1 MDLRSGSRETLRS
14 FLFSPWT
21 KLHTVKRLIFGVDQR
36 TSWIYTLNPTTRT
49 QSKESFQLEKSKE
62 QGTNGHRNRPAVP
75 WRFTLLW
82 LPSAETWAAP
92 SSQVWIW
99 FKRPSHNCP
108 WAWSHMLGPFRKPT
122 ELGSSHLTGR
132 SCEVPCQG
140 QTGEAVSCTVRMF
153 RERFTVHNST
163 PLVGAWGSS
172 LVQMRGSQCFPGK
185 KGAKEIW
192 QQTDRNRSKFYSRI
206 PQKCWGN
213 RTVPE
218 KAACIW
224 RTTARVL
231 CEWMNEG
238 EAGGWNDSL
247 PSKTTVLQGLTGN
260 KYLYYLPAVK
270 KWSGLFPEYINVS
283 CSKSTI
289 HTVSLAEKT
298 LSNPARQAMR
308 GEQLDSKE
316 RKKVC
321 PACHPQSTRIIADI
335 GTCESGVMARFS

>member
-192 QQTDRNRSKFYSRI
+192 QQTDRNRSKFYS
-206 PQKCWGN
+206 KN
-213 RTVPE
+213 STE
-218 KAACIW
+218 
-224 RTTARVL
+224 VL
-231 CEWMNEG
+231 
-238 EAGGWNDSL
+238 
-247 PSKTTVLQGLTGN
+247 
-260 KYLYYLPAVK
+260 
-270 KWSGLFPEYINVS
+270 
-283 CSKSTI
+283 
-289 HTVSLAEKT
+289 
-298 LSNPARQAMR
+298 RQ
-308 GEQLDSKE
+308 QD
-316 RKKVC
+316 
-321 PACHPQSTRIIADI
+321 STRKGSVHLAHNGACPLWVDEWGWGGRMEWQPSFKDHSSARADWK
-335 GTCESGVMARFS
+335 